1 MVFTLRFTG
10 TLNKFDGTIEPHCWQ
25 SKGFATAAD
34 ASGAWP
40 AIQSAMAIDGPKYQ
54 GGTAVI
60 GNPPVVNVRPM
71 PVCQFQIPSSSK
83 RHPSA
88 ATKRSFRCQPEFLR
102 LLNSNKLMN
111 QNIRMNTVESD

>member
-40 AIQSAMAIDGPKYQ
+40 AIQAAMAIDGPKYQ

-60 GNPPVVNVRPM
+60 GNPQVTSESCQSVNSKFPAA
-71 PVCQFQIPSSSK
+71 PNGTLPQLPNAPSGVNLSYS
-83 RHPSA
+83 
-88 ATKRSFRCQPEFLR
+88 LY
-102 LLNSNKLMN
+102 
-111 QNIRMNTVESD
+111 